1 MTIPSIK
8 RKKYILEKIK
18 STNRVQGFDNRS
30 EYLNTIEE
38 VIDTENLTK
47 WIFQDLQQLLPE
59 LNWTLQKSAYYRDND
74 ERDDDGIRNNAR
86 VENKIEFSNPN
97 AEKDNLSRFLD
108 RYNQLNIFCRDGVI
122 RVQCAAAWSNRD
134 EYLWYYSD
142 LTRKDASDIANF
154 LADHLLDSS
163 RLNPQVK
170 RVRNM
175 MSNAEN
181 NARRYNE
188 DLFNVT
194 KDAIFNAI
202 DSVKPKL
209 PRGKQRL
216 QHSDFKGNRNVRT
229 VYVHYKP
236 SFSEKAQ
243 VLCSFVV
250 TDSGNSEAWLS
261 CVSGDE
267 KEEVDSL
274 HITDWEDSVDELNDA
289 INEFVTNNVVECFE
303 EWYNNR

>member
-1 MTIPSIK
+1 MTIPSTK

-18 STNRVQGFDNRS
+18 STNRVQGFDYRS

-59 LNWTLQKSAYYRDND
+59 LNWNLKKSAYYNDQDEIDDN
-74 ERDDDGIRNNAR
+74 GNTIHAR
-86 VENKIEFSNPN
+86 IENKIEYSIPN
-97 AEKDNLSRFLD
+97 AEKDEFNRFLD
-108 RYNQLNIFCRDGVI
+108 KYNQINIFCRDGII
-122 RVQCAAAWSNRD
+122 RVQCGEWGDD

-154 LADHLLDSS
+154 LADHTLDKE
-163 RLNPQVK
+163 RINPQVK
-170 RVRNM
+170 RIQRM
-175 MSNAEN
+175 KSNAEYN
-181 NARRYNE
+181 SSRYNE
-188 DLFNVT
+188 NLFNVT

-216 QHSDFKGNRNVRT
+216 QHSDFNGNRNVRT
-229 VYVHYKP
+229 VYVLYKP
-236 SFSEKAQ
+236 SVAEKAQ

-250 TDSGNSEAWLS
+250 TDSGNSEAGLS
-261 CVSGDE
+261 CVSGDG

-274 HITDWEDSVDELNDA
+274 HITDWENSVDELNDA
-289 INEFVTNNVVECFE
+289 INEFVTNNVVDCFE
-303 EWYNNR
+303 EWYRSN